1 MPENE
6 SMDGPGSANVVLFE
20 AFRLDLPGG
29 GLFRLDHAGTTTPVS
44 ISSRALDLLG
54 LLVARQGQLVSKDA
68 IMEAVWPGTIVEEG
82 NLTVQISALRRILDE
97 NRNEGSCIQTVPGRG
112 YRFIAPVTRGEPA
125 APPQSTPSP
134 RNGRG
139 HPVVDNTKL
148 EDPVPLGQIGST
160 LEPMR
165 RAEHRRR
172 GRVVAAVI
180 GALCLISVV
189 VVGTARW
196 HGPWFKAVHPMPR
209 LSIAVLPFTN
219 LSDDRE
225 QRYLADGITE
235 DLTTDLS
242 RIAPM
247 FVISHRTAFGYRDN
261 RADIQQIGHELS
273 VRYFVEGS
281 VRRSGD
287 EVLVDAKLIDAES
300 GSLLW
305 AERFKRDAGDFF
317 TLQDE
322 ITSRIAV
329 ALNLELLT
337 AAATRSVEHPDA
349 LDYILRGRAVYLRVS
364 PRDGHAEAISLFER
378 ALALDPRSLEAQ
390 SRLAMALTARL
401 LDEVTE
407 SAEADIRRAQ
417 ELIGQALTN
426 SPHDPL
432 AHYAKGLLL
441 RAQHRCGDAV
451 PEYEAAIAFNRN
463 WASAYADLGW
473 CKFLVGSIEQA
484 MPLMERAAD
493 LSPRDPQ
500 IGNWD
505 SRIGLT
511 YLVQSRLNDA
521 VLWLEKA
528 RGAAPELPWVHL
540 RLAAAYGL
548 QGEIER
554 AAAEIAEA
562 QRMDG
567 QGPDLT
573 IAHLKVPGFSSGT
586 KTSALFDTTYFAG
599 LRKAG
604 MPEE

>member
-68 IMEAVWPGTIVEEG
+68 IMEAVWPGTVVEEG

-390 SRLAMALTARL
+390 SRLAMALTARV

-548 QGEIER
+548 QGEIDR

-567 QGPDLT
+567 QGRDLT

>member
-1 MPENE
+1 
-6 SMDGPGSANVVLFE
+6 MDGLGSAKVVLFE
-20 AFRLDLPGG
+20 GFRLDLTGG
-29 GLFRLDHAGTTTPVS
+29 GLFRLDDSGTATPVS
-44 ISSRALDLLG
+44 ISSRALDLLS
-54 LLVARQGQLVSKDA
+54 LLVERQGQLVSKDA
-68 IMEAVWPGTIVEEG
+68 ILEAVWPGMVVEEG
-82 NLTVQISALRRILDE
+82 NLTVHVSALRRILDE
-97 NRNEGSCIQTVPGRG
+97 NRAEGSCIQTLPGRG
-112 YRFIAPVTRGEPA
+112 YRFIAPVTRVRRA
-125 APPQSTPSP
+125 APSESSPSSG
-134 RNGRG
+134 NGSG
-139 HPVVDNTKL
+139 GLVVEKTKL

-160 LEPMR
+160 LGPMR

-180 GALCLISVV
+180 GALCLVSVV
-189 VVGTARW
+189 VVGAARW
-196 HGPWFKAVHPMPR
+196 HGPWFKAAHPMPR
-209 LSIAVLPFTN
+209 LSVAVLPFTN

-225 QRYLADGITE
+225 QQYLADGITE
-235 DLTTDLS
+235 GLTTDLS

-287 EVLVDAKLIDAES
+287 EVRVDAKLIDAES

-322 ITSRIAV
+322 ITSGIAV

-390 SRLAMALTARL
+390 IRLAMALTGRV

-417 ELIGQALTN
+417 GLIGQALTN

-484 MPLMERAAD
+484 TPLMERAAD

-505 SRIGLT
+505 SRIGLMN
-511 YLVQSRLNDA
+511 LVQSRLDDA

-528 RGAAPELPWVHL
+528 RGAAPDLPWVHL

-554 AAAEIAEA
+554 AAAEIAAA

-567 QGPDLT
+567 QGRDMT

-586 KTSALFDTTYFAG
+586 KTSALFETTYFAG

>member
-1 MPENE
+1 
-6 SMDGPGSANVVLFE
+6 
-20 AFRLDLPGG
+20 
-29 GLFRLDHAGTTTPVS
+29 
-44 ISSRALDLLG
+44 
-54 LLVARQGQLVSKDA
+54 
-68 IMEAVWPGTIVEEG
+68 
-82 NLTVQISALRRILDE
+82 
-97 NRNEGSCIQTVPGRG
+97 
-112 YRFIAPVTRGEPA
+112 
-125 APPQSTPSP
+125 
-134 RNGRG
+134 
-139 HPVVDNTKL
+139 
-148 EDPVPLGQIGST
+148 
-160 LEPMR
+160 
-165 RAEHRRR
+165 
-172 GRVVAAVI
+172 
-180 GALCLISVV
+180 
-189 VVGTARW
+189 
-196 HGPWFKAVHPMPR
+196 MPR
-209 LSIAVLPFTN
+209 LSVAVLPFTN

-225 QRYLADGITE
+225 QQYLADGITE
-235 DLTTDLS
+235 GLTTDLS

-287 EVLVDAKLIDAES
+287 EVRVDAKLIDAES

-322 ITSRIAV
+322 ITSGIAV

-390 SRLAMALTARL
+390 IRLAMALTGRV

-407 SAEADIRRAQ
+407 SAETDIRRAQ
-417 ELIGQALTN
+417 ELIGQALRN

-432 AHYAKGLLL
+432 AHYAKGLFL

-451 PEYEAAIAFNRN
+451 PEYEVAIAFNRN

-484 MPLMERAAD
+484 TPLMERAAD

-511 YLVQSRLNDA
+511 YLVQSRLDDA